1 MTRVVI
7 CFLIVLLTSSF
18 KPKDS
23 SAELEDRSL
32 LSRIKKAREVVKDER
47 TQLLKGIVGTRR
59 VRVGRHKF
67 QDIPIE
73 GIVGREM
80 ALAIMSPEGEIRI
93 ARAIKRDDGLE
104 VLTQGFVISMRR
116 ENGINTDFACIT

>member
-47 TQLLKGIVGTRR
+47 AQLLKGIVGTRR

-67 QDIPIE
+67 QDVPIE

-80 ALAIMSPEGEIRI
+80 ALVVMDSEGEVKIE
-93 ARAIKRDDGLE
+93 RAIKRVNGLE
-104 VLTQGFVISMRR
+104 VLTTGFLILMSG
-116 ENGINTDFACIT
+116 ENG